1 MLQIKNNNKIIT
13 DLFKQINIFIIN
25 HKIITKKA
33 SESMVNFQPRIKGII
48 LVIIG
53 AMLWGISGTVAQYLF
68 HEKGVT
74 PEWLVVIRLL
84 VSGLILLLYTFA
96 KNDQDIWNIWKL
108 KHNGLKLIFFGI
120 IGMLGV
126 QYTYFAAIKYG
137 NAATATILQYLSPII
152 ITCYLAISTKRI
164 PTLQQMLSVILAMLG
179 TFFIITK
186 GNAHNLSIS
195 NLALFWGICSAFTA
209 AFNTIQPRSLLTRW
223 DSTLVV
229 GWGMLI
235 GGLAFSFIHPPWN
248 FTGQWSIASIF
259 AIIFV
264 VLFGT
269 LIAFYCY
276 LESLKYIQPTETSIL
291 SSVEPLSAAF
301 LSILWLHVPFSLS
314 EWLGTICI
322 IVAIIILAHVKNEE
336 VLYE

>member
-1 MLQIKNNNKIIT
+1 
-13 DLFKQINIFIIN
+13 
-25 HKIITKKA
+25 
-33 SESMVNFQPRIKGII
+33 MVNFQPRIKGIL
-48 LVIIG
+48 LVITG
-53 AMLWGISGTVAQYLF
+53 AMFWGISGTMAQYLF
-68 HEKGVT
+68 HKKGFT

-84 VSGLILLLYTFA
+84 VSGLLLLLYTSCRS
-96 KNDQDIWNIWKL
+96 NHNIWDIWKL

-120 IGMLGV
+120 IGMLGA

-152 ITCYLAISTKRI
+152 ITFYLTISTRKI
-164 PTLQQMLSVILAMLG
+164 PTLQENLSVILAILG

-186 GNAHNLSIS
+186 GNPHSLSIS
-195 NLALFWGICSAFTA
+195 KLALFWGIASAFTA
-209 AFNTIQPRSLLTRW
+209 AFNTVQPRSLLARW
-223 DSTLVV
+223 DSAIIV

-235 GGLAFSFIHPPWN
+235 GGLAFSFINPPWN
-248 FTGQWSIASIF
+248 FTGEWSIASIS
-259 AIIFV
+259 AVMFV

-301 LSILWLHVPFSLS
+301 LSVVWLHVHFGVFQ
-314 EWLGTICI
+314 WLGTLCI
-322 IVAIIILAHVKNEE
+322 IVAIIILSAVKNKE
-336 VLYE
+336 VVYE